1 VAASIARYRT
11 NVDFISKNTFVGDTT
26 STSYSDL
33 NVFQRLIF
41 GLFIVSLITGGEKIV
56 IQLIAVRFHQDSYED
71 RIREQKLNIK
81 SLVTLYINSH
91 DIPGRSDT
99 MTEATFAK
107 EKRDPR
113 RALKKALKG
122 LKNAAQ
128 TTTT

>member
-1 VAASIARYRT
+1 M
-11 NVDFISKNTFVGDTT
+11 
-26 STSYSDL
+26 
-33 NVFQRLIF
+33 
-41 GLFIVSLITGGEKIV
+41 V

-107 EKRDPR
+107 DKRDPR

-122 LKNAAQ
+122 LKTAAQ
-128 TTTT
+128 STTT